1 MQLAQRQACET
12 FCLTGQTICRTLPPM
27 LDPGI
32 RRLLDA
38 YPAIFLACHR
48 QHVREDEAGK
58 SVTEHQ
64 ASVLDHLQVARP
76 TTLSKLAEH
85 MGVGRSAMS
94 ITVKRLVHSGYIKS
108 ARDKKDARCVGLTLT
123 PAGARVKEQN
133 TVLDPELVK
142 KMFRLMSSGELEMA
156 LQGIECLARQARIM
170 LRRRNR
176 GGS

>member
-1 MQLAQRQACET
+1 
-12 FCLTGQTICRTLPPM
+12 M
-27 LDPGI
+27 LDPAI

-48 QHVREDEAGK
+48 QHVRADEAGK

-64 ASVLDHLQVARP
+64 ASVLDHLDETRP

-94 ITVKRLVHSGYIKS
+94 ITAKRLVRGGYI
-108 ARDKKDARCVGLTLT
+108 RRTQDRNDARCVGLTLT

-142 KMFRLMSSGELEMA
+142 KMFRLMSADELEMA
-156 LQGIECLARQARIM
+156 LQGIESLGRHARIL
-170 LRRRNR
+170 LRQRKR
-176 GGS
+176 GGKR

>member
-1 MQLAQRQACET
+1 
-12 FCLTGQTICRTLPPM
+12 M
-27 LDPGI
+27 LDAGI

-48 QHVREDEAGK
+48 QHVREDEAGR

-64 ASVLDHLQVARP
+64 ASVLDHLQVMRP

-94 ITVKRLVHSGYIKS
+94 LTVKRLVRGGYIRS
-108 ARDKKDARCVGLTLT
+108 ARDQNDARCVGLTLT

-142 KMFRLMSSGELEMA
+142 KMFRLMSSNELEIA
-156 LQGIECLARQARIM
+156 LQGIEYLARGARI
-170 LRRRNR
+170 LLAQRKR
-176 GGS
+176 GYKL